1 MYEYITS
8 TIRVPVRV
16 KSRVYY
22 EYETSAERVMHE
34 YSLKLWYLANLDL
47 DDYRRLWPSL
57 SGVETKKL
65 SYAANAKKMARSES
79 HRAKCFGVSRLW

>member
-1 MYEYITS
+1 MIRSYRNFSFVLAHVPLLTGTS
-8 TIRVPVRV
+8 DRLYAI
-16 KSRVYY
+16 
-22 EYETSAERVMHE
+22 AERHM
-34 YSLKLWYLANLDL
+34 YLAKISL